1 MYFFLH
7 ILSALEICSTSV
19 TIPLLLHHLLTCR
32 CHIPCS
38 GCALQMFFFL
48 CFGANECCLLGL
60 RDSTTREAGL
70 FVKRFS
76 IYLTILILNNKNIS
90 NCFEEGH
97 ITNKQEFRESYP
109 SLSTYKALLGPLGTA
124 LE

>member
-19 TIPLLLHHLLTCR
+19 TIPLLLHHLLTGR

-38 GCALQMFFFL
+38 GCTLQMFFFL

-60 RDSTTREAGL
+60 RDSSRQVLRIDGVQTKELYVPMEIANCGL
-70 FVKRFS
+70 
-76 IYLTILILNNKNIS
+76 
-90 NCFEEGH
+90 
-97 ITNKQEFRESYP
+97 
-109 SLSTYKALLGPLGTA
+109 
-124 LE
+124 